1 MEQILT
7 GFYTYLLCFASTPD
21 SPSFRSSFRI
31 AMKRALLFST
41 ILFCT
46 IVLFSC
52 TGDENKPAGS
62 VQQRTSEAKT
72 PAKRSGVSL
81 VERAEARETVPALD
95 NATAEETGTVV
106 ATDLGEK
113 IEVQQ
118 VQEVKSFEG
127 EIKGRSINI
136 AVTGVDSR
144 IGDNTPHADAN
155 HVISIYPDSG
165 RIIITSVPRDTY
177 ADAGFE
183 ADSMQ
188 RFNILANVLP
198 NRSRKSYHKELA
210 RIAGVPKIDYYV
222 EVGFSQAMG
231 VMELLGYKN
240 PKNTLRVLRS
250 RKGLGGD
257 DYQRS
262 YNQGQFIRQAILRH
276 FGKLDGFLGGLL
288 VRGGLLLLETD
299 LTAEKSNAIIEALA
313 KHDFPR
319 SGDDV
324 AVRMRPVMRQKFAVY
339 NFGDESTIDSLD
351 RKLNRFNKYMSKKD
365 SGFSLKGAIDVE
377 NRLNT
382 MLTGVAKDTTA
393 RPRNVLQRLERPFEQ
408 RVWLQVSNPEA
419 RNAIRGRFAQYL
431 SAAYR
436 KLGKQ
441 DKAQHVLDVVR
452 TEEELFKAR
461 QEQ

>member
-1 MEQILT
+1 
-7 GFYTYLLCFASTPD
+7 
-21 SPSFRSSFRI
+21 
-31 AMKRALLFST
+31 MKRAFLFSAL
-41 ILFCT
+41 LFCT
-46 IVLFSC
+46 ITLFSC
-52 TGDENKPAGS
+52 TGGNADKPAES
-62 VQQRTSEAKT
+62 TEEQVAAPRT

-81 VERAEARETVPALD
+81 VERAEARETVPVVDRAS
-95 NATAEETGTVV
+95 GTVV
-106 ATDLGEK
+106 KNAVSTDADEK
-113 IEVQQ
+113 IEVQE
-118 VQEVKSFEG
+118 VQEIKSFEG

-136 AVTGVDSR
+136 AITGVDSR

-165 RIIITSVPRDTY
+165 KILITSVPRDTY
-177 ADAGFE
+177 ADAGFK

-210 RIAGVPKIDYYV
+210 RIAGVPKIDYYA

-276 FGKLDGFLGGLL
+276 FGKLDGFLGGVL

-299 LTAEKSNAIIEALA
+299 LTADKSNAIIDALA
-313 KHDFPR
+313 KHGFPR

-324 AVRMRPVMRQKFAVY
+324 AVRIRPVMHQKFAVY

-377 NRLNT
+377 GKLNT
-382 MLTGVAKDTTA
+382 MLAGVAKDTTA
-393 RPRNVLQRLERPFEQ
+393 RPRNVIQRLERPFEQ
-408 RVWLQVSNPEA
+408 RVWLQVSSPEA
-419 RNAIRGRFAQYL
+419 RNAIRSRFAQYL

-441 DKAQHVLDVVR
+441 DKVQQVLDVVR

-461 QEQ
+461 EEQ